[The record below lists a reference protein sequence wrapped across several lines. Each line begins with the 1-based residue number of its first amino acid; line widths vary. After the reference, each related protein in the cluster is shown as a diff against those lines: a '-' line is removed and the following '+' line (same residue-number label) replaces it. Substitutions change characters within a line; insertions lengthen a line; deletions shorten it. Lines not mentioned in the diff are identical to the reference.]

1 MPEITRGP
9 KSGQLEQKK
18 RRARVYRNAD
28 PNGSPDGPALGG
40 DSTMDRRPRRW
51 KEPDMDLVQEIRNF
65 KEIKKNDGGNLV
77 GATGLL
83 GQRHWDEKLYKR
95 IQDMKGKGLR
105 RVGTL

>member
-28 PNGSPDGPALGG
+28 PLGTNPAGPASQG

-51 KEPDMDLVQEIRNF
+51 KEPDMDLVQEIRDF
-65 KEIKKNDGGNLV
+65 KSIPDELKGER
-77 GATGLL
+77 GLL
-83 GQRHWDEKLYKR
+83 GQRHWDEKLYKK
-95 IQDMKGKGLR
+95 IQNMKGKEGLR